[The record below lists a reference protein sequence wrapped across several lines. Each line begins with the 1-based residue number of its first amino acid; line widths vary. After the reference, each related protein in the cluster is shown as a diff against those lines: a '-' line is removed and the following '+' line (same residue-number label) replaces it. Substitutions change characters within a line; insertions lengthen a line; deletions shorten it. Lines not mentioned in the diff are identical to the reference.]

1 MYPVPH
7 CMYLF
12 ERGNRPPLA
21 GVPGM
26 AQVAR
31 NAISLSVD
39 SAWCGVAWWHSQFIA
54 AVAFKAPVCPG
65 RAPRRPPAASLGF

>member
-12 ERGNRPPLA
+12 GRGNRPLLA

-26 AQVAR
+26 AQVAC

-39 SAWCGVAWWHSQFIA
+39 SAWWRGV
-54 AVAFKAPVCPG
+54 VAQSVYRGSRF
-65 RAPRRPPAASLGF
+65 

>member
-1 MYPVPH
+1 
-7 CMYLF
+7 
-12 ERGNRPPLA
+12 
-21 GVPGM
+21 M

-65 RAPRRPPAASLGF
+65 CAPRRPPAASLGF